1 MLSELSS
8 IKMRASDDPLTS
20 MSLHRVKRE
29 FLFLINLRRLTIF
42 NLFFRL
48 CDRQS
53 WLRDGIFSGSQI
65 PNLDP
70 RDSGSEF
77 LNLGLEKIP
86 KIPEPEI
93 PFKNIRKNFTGFN
106 GFLTIGIYSK
116 FSENPWDLGF
126 FVSLGI
132 FSSLGIFIP
141 RIRDFSK
148 TRDFDPRDFS

>member
-1 MLSELSS
+1 
-8 IKMRASDDPLTS
+8 
-20 MSLHRVKRE
+20 MSTAKVGFE
-29 FLFLINLRRLTIF
+29 MG
-42 NLFFRL
+42 FFR
-48 CDRQS
+48 DPK
-53 WLRDGIFSGSQI
+53 SQI
-65 PNLDP
+65 SILGI

-141 RIRDFSK
+141 RIRDFSQ